1 VRPLAI
7 VVVRHPDGR
16 VLVAPGFDHVKGQR
30 FYRPLGGEI
39 EFGERAA
46 DAARRE
52 IREEIGAEVEALSL
66 LATFENIYVY
76 RGRPGHELI
85 WCFEGRLADSG
96 LYEQDEIM
104 AEEGEAA
111 FVVLWVALDTFRSG
125 ETPLYPEGLLE
136 LLLES

>member
-30 FYRPLGGEI
+30 FYRPLGGEV
-39 EFGERAA
+39 EFGERAEE
-46 DAARRE
+46 AARRE
-52 IREEIGAEVEALSL
+52 IHEEIGAEVEDLRL

-85 WCFEGRLADSG
+85 WCFEGRLADRG

-111 FVVLWVALDTFRSG
+111 FVVQWVPLDTFRSG

-136 LLLES
+136 LLRES